1 MLLKQVVNGLTCDD
15 LGTSMH
21 MILLTMLTG
30 ADILIVYLIEPHCI
44 VNQEMLSIARFYDG
58 NV

>member
-15 LGTSMH
+15 LETSMH

-44 VNQEMLSIARFYDG
+44 VNQEMLSTARFYDR